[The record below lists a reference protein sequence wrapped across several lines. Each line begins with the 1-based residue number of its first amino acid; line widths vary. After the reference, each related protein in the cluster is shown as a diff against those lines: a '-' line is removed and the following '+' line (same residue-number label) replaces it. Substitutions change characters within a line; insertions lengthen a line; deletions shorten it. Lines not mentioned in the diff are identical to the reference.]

1 MDSAK
6 SNSFVVWLGKTG
18 FYVLLLTL
26 FLSCQ
31 SLLVSYSKKS
41 GPGGQ
46 YSYNTTSTIL
56 LAEVVKFIISSSI
69 LVYGGQGLGFRLNR
83 ETLLYSL
90 PALIYFVQNNLVFW
104 ALLYIDA
111 TTYQVLVNLKI
122 LTTGVLFR
130 FIMGKE
136 LSGIQWSALVLLMV
150 GCATSQISTDCD
162 AGSIFA
168 VPIQGIII
176 VVILSVLSASA
187 GIITEWI
194 MKKSSLKMDPLH
206 RQNLHLYFF
215 GIIFNTLGYMMEK
228 QPTESFFAGYNAITW
243 SVVMSYSFTGLCV
256 SVIMK
261 YADNMV
267 KIYAVAVSMALT
279 MILSIFMFE
288 YEPTTQLFFGIV
300 IITISILMYF
310 NVVSSEISSPSSS
323 SSSSDKGASSSAS
336 TASSAPSSTQEKEE
350 NQIDQSDVETGGIK
364 EK

>member
-1 MDSAK
+1 MNSNKQK
-6 SNSFVVWLGKTG
+6 SFLVWLGKTG
-18 FYVLLLTL
+18 FYSLLLTIL
-26 FLSCQ
+26 LSCQ
-31 SLLVSYSKKS
+31 SLLITYSKKS
-41 GPGGQ
+41 GN
-46 YSYNTTSTIL
+46 YTYNTTTTIL
-56 LAEVVKFIISSSI
+56 LAEVVKFCISSGI
-69 LVYGGQGLGFRLNR
+69 LIYSGQGLGFRLTQ

-150 GCATSQISTDCD
+150 GCATSQLSTSCN
-162 AGSIFA
+162 ATSLFA
-168 VPIQGIII
+168 VPVAGIVI
-176 VVILSVLSASA
+176 VVILSVLSAAA

-206 RQNLHLYFF
+206 RQNIHLYFF
-215 GIIFNTLGYMMEK
+215 GIIFNTIGYWMERK
-228 QPTESFFAGYNAITW
+228 PESSFFEGYNTITW
-243 SVVMSYSFTGLCV
+243 SVVMAYSFTGLCV

-267 KIYAVAVSMALT
+267 KIYAVSVSMVVT
-279 MILSIFMFE
+279 MLLSIVMFE
-288 YEPTTQLFFGIV
+288 FQPTTQLFFGIV

-310 NVVSSEISSPSSS
+310 NVVTSEVSSPASASSS
-323 SSSSDKGASSSAS
+323 SSVEKPA
-336 TASSAPSSTQEKEE
+336 TPKSTQQADSPPQPFRQPENEKDIEE
-350 NQIDQSDVETGGIK
+350 GGSDSKTS
-364 EK
+364 